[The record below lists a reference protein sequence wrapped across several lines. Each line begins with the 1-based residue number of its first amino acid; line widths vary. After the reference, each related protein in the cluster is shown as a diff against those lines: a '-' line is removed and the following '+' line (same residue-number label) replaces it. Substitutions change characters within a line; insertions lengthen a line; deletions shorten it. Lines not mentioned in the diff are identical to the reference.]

1 MLWNALNLAQREIRR
16 NVLRSS
22 LTTLGIIIGVSAVII
37 MVTLGNGA
45 TAAVTADIANLGS
58 NLLTV
63 MPGQRVGPGGSSGS
77 AKPFKQRD
85 VDFLRRD
92 VVSVGAVAPVSSQG
106 MSAIVGNKNRS
117 ITVTGTTNEYFT
129 SGGWQLASGRFIG
142 PQDTQGQP
150 LAVVID
156 DRLARKFWPG
166 KEAVGRRLYRPNDPN
181 DITKISSADGT
192 RR

>member
-63 MPGQRVGPGGSSGS
+63 MPGQRVGLRERQAVQTTRRRFPQARRHVGQCRSSSVEPGHERHRR
-77 AKPFKQRD
+77 KQESFD
-85 VDFLRRD
+85 Y
-92 VVSVGAVAPVSSQG
+92 SQRNNQR
-106 MSAIVGNKNRS
+106 VLHFR
-117 ITVTGTTNEYFT
+117 
-129 SGGWQLASGRFIG
+129 
-142 PQDTQGQP
+142 
-150 LAVVID
+150 
-156 DRLARKFWPG
+156 RLAAR
-166 KEAVGRRLYRPNDPN
+166 ERTLLQ
-181 DITKISSADGT
+181 
-192 RR
+192 